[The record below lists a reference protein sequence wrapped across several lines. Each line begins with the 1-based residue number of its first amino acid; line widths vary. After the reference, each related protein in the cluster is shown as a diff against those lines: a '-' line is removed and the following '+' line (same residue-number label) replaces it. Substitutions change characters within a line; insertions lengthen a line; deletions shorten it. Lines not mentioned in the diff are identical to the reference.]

1 MRRNSNTL
9 GFICTFCRSAD
20 NPYKKHVVEL
30 KPKKIMKEKENLTAE
45 RSLEII
51 RESIESS
58 QRTITKNSAYS
69 LVWWGICVIVF
80 ALLIAYLWK
89 NHGGPVWNVLWAAM
103 WVIGYLGERFY
114 DKRKEPVP
122 ENFVSK
128 TIGQVWTTFGIF
140 IGAIGMIFGVISCGL
155 LTLTCYASDG
165 NLSGNLYINLTSIN
179 SLCFG
184 IASTITGF
192 ITKNRIVQVCG
203 FIAGLGGFFCAL
215 KFPWAE
221 QLYVMAVVALIGLVI
236 PGIVIYVQNKK

>member
-1 MRRNSNTL
+1 
-9 GFICTFCRSAD
+9 
-20 NPYKKHVVEL
+20 
-30 KPKKIMKEKENLTAE
+30 MKEKENLTAE

-58 QRTITKNSAYS
+58 QRTITKNSSYS
-69 LVWWGICVIVF
+69 LMWWGICVIVF

-165 NLSGNLYINLTSIN
+165 NLSGNLYINLTSII

-221 QLYVMAVVALIGLVI
+221 QLYVMAAVALIGLVV

>member
-1 MRRNSNTL
+1 MHRDSNTL
-9 GFICTFCRSAD
+9 GFVCTFCRSAD

-69 LVWWGICVIVF
+69 LVWWGICVIAF
-80 ALLIAYLWK
+80 ALLISYLWN
-89 NHGGPVWNVLWAAM
+89 NHGGPVWNVMWAAM
-103 WVIGYLGERFY
+103 WVIGYLGERVI

-122 ENFVSK
+122 KNFVSK
-128 TIGQVWTTFGIF
+128 TIGQVWATFGIF

-155 LTLTCYASDG
+155 LTLTCYASDS
-165 NLSGNLYINLTSIN
+165 NLSGNLYINLTSII

>member
-1 MRRNSNTL
+1 L
-9 GFICTFCRSAD
+9 GFISTFCRSAD

-89 NHGGPVWNVLWAAM
+89 NHGGPVWNVLWATM

-122 ENFVSK
+122 ENFFSK
-128 TIGQVWTTFGIF
+128 TIGQVWATFGIF

-155 LTLTCYASDG
+155 LTLTCYTSGGYLSD
-165 NLSGNLYINLTSIN
+165 NLYINLTSTI

>member
-1 MRRNSNTL
+1 
-9 GFICTFCRSAD
+9 
-20 NPYKKHVVEL
+20 
-30 KPKKIMKEKENLTAE
+30 MKEKENLTAE

-69 LVWWGICVIVF
+69 LVWWGICVIAF
-80 ALLIAYLWK
+80 ALLISYLWN
-89 NHGGPVWNVLWAAM
+89 NHGGPVWNVMWAAM
-103 WVIGYLGERFY
+103 WVIGYLGERVI

-128 TIGQVWTTFGIF
+128 TIGQVWATFGIF

-165 NLSGNLYINLTSIN
+165 NHSGNLYINLTSII

-192 ITKNRIVQVCG
+192 ITKNRIVQACG

>member
-1 MRRNSNTL
+1 
-9 GFICTFCRSAD
+9 
-20 NPYKKHVVEL
+20 
-30 KPKKIMKEKENLTAE
+30 MKEKENLTAE

-69 LVWWGICVIVF
+69 LVWWGICVIAF
-80 ALLIAYLWK
+80 ALLISYLWN

-128 TIGQVWTTFGIF
+128 TIGQVWATFGIF

-165 NLSGNLYINLTSIN
+165 NLSGNLYINLTSII

-203 FIAGLGGFFCAL
+203 FIAGLGGFFGAL

-221 QLYVMAVVALIGLVI
+221 QLYVMAAVALIGLVV